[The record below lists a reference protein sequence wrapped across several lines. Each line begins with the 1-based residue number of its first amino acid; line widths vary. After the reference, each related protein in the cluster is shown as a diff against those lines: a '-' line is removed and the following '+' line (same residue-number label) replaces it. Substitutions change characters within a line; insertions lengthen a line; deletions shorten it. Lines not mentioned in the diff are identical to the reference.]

1 MITAPFQKRIEWI
14 DQTRGILFLFVILCH
29 SKMATDW
36 MKNIYEPIFL
46 TGFFFLSGYLYKKR
60 KIADQLRN
68 IFNRLFIPTLIYSV
82 LWGIIEILLTQSF
95 NQGINTAINTAIGGD
110 YIWFIPCLMLVE
122 IYYTLV
128 NYLSNKYVNI
138 ALIFIALISFYIIT
152 KLHINRG
159 FWSWDV
165 ASYAIGF
172 FALGNIF
179 KPHLLKR
186 RKAIT
191 TIFIYLILCIIL
203 GSIHLLKDI
212 DMHLNQFNSPLAFLI
227 TSILGCIAFTSIMQ
241 YLPIN
246 RYIAEFG
253 TYTLLLFPFHS
264 LVLKLFI
271 KILPQDIP
279 FFSSGILLLM
289 TIITCFFIGRYTYKY
304 LPILAGKKNFL

>member
-1 MITAPFQKRIEWI
+1 MTTAPFQKRIEWI

-152 KLHINRG
+152 VH
-159 FWSWDV
+159 
-165 ASYAIGF
+165 
-172 FALGNIF
+172 
-179 KPHLLKR
+179 
-186 RKAIT
+186 
-191 TIFIYLILCIIL
+191 
-203 GSIHLLKDI
+203 
-212 DMHLNQFNSPLAFLI
+212 
-227 TSILGCIAFTSIMQ
+227 
-241 YLPIN
+241 
-246 RYIAEFG
+246 
-253 TYTLLLFPFHS
+253 
-264 LVLKLFI
+264 
-271 KILPQDIP
+271 
-279 FFSSGILLLM
+279 
-289 TIITCFFIGRYTYKY
+289 
-304 LPILAGKKNFL
+304 

>member
-1 MITAPFQKRIEWI
+1 
-14 DQTRGILFLFVILCH
+14 
-29 SKMATDW
+29 

-68 IFNRLFIPTLIYSV
+68 IINRLFIPTLIYSI
-82 LWGIIEILLTQSF
+82 LWGCIEFLLTQSL
-95 NQGINTAINTAIGGD
+95 NQGINTAINTATGGD

-122 IYYTLV
+122 IYYTLI
-128 NYLSNKYVNI
+128 NCLSNKYVNI
-138 ALIFIALISFYIIT
+138 ALIFIALLSFYIIT
-152 KLHINRG
+152 NLHINRG
-159 FWSWDV
+159 FWSWDI

-179 KPHLLKR
+179 KSHLLKKK
-186 RKAIT
+186 KAIT
-191 TIFIYLILCIIL
+191 TAFIYLISCIIL

-212 DMHLNQFNSPLAFLI
+212 DMHLNQFTSLSAFLI

-241 YLPIN
+241 HLPIN
-246 RYIAEFG
+246 KYIAEFG

-264 LVLKLFI
+264 LVLKFFT

-279 FFSSGILLLM
+279 FLSSGVLLLM